1 MNTELEWGRPGLVG
15 TVLISFFFLISQ
27 KRETDTQKTMV
38 LFECVI
44 NGQCKKIQRI
54 CNFFNEDKQKNV
66 VLTSAH
72 VPIFP
77 VYGLGS
83 YIIKNK
89 NYHQKTMWFSRNY
102 ARVFSRI

>member
-1 MNTELEWGRPGLVG
+1 MNIELEWGRPGLVS
-15 TVLISFFFLISQ
+15 TVLISIFFLISQ
-27 KRETDTQKTMV
+27 KRETDTEKTMV

-54 CNFFNEDKQKNV
+54 CNFYNEDKQKKV

-77 VYGLGS
+77 VHELGS

-89 NYHQKTMWFSRNY
+89 KL
-102 ARVFSRI
+102 